1 MKFDNT
7 FTVPVP
13 PAEAWPLLLD
23 VPTIAPCLPGAEI
36 TEVTGER
43 RFRGRSKVK
52 IGPVLLTF
60 NGEAEIIEV
69 DDAAMTAKVVARGD
83 DDKGRGSASA
93 NVDFALSL
101 DPAGSRVNVATEL
114 NLVGSV
120 AQYGR
125 GVGLMRSI
133 ASQLIGQFAK
143 NLENAIRAA
152 AGEEGVTTPEG
163 KPIAGLRL
171 VGGALKDALA
181 RKFARSKSTGP
192 AG

>member
-1 MKFDNT
+1 MKFDNS

-36 TEVTGER
+36 TEVLGER
-43 RFRGRSKVK
+43 KYRGRAKVK

-60 NGEAEIIEV
+60 NGEAEFVMV
-69 DDAAMTAKVVARGD
+69 DDAAQTAKVVARGD
-83 DDKGRGSASA
+83 DEKGRGSASA
-93 NVDFALSL
+93 TVDFALAP
-101 DPAGSRVNVATEL
+101 DPAGARVTVSTVL

-125 GVGLMRSI
+125 GAGLINSI
-133 ASQLIGQFAK
+133 ANQLISQFAE
-143 NLENAIRAA
+143 NLGNIICAA
-152 AGEEGVTTPEG
+152 AGKEDVAAPDG

-171 VGGALKDALA
+171 VGGALKDAMA
-181 RKFARSKSTGP
+181 RKFGRDSSN
-192 AG
+192 

>member
-36 TEVTGER
+36 TEVLGER
-43 RFRGRSKVK
+43 KYRGRAKVK

-60 NGEAEIIEV
+60 NGEAEIVAV
-69 DDAAMTAKVVARGD
+69 DDKAMTAKVVGRGD
-83 DDKGRGSASA
+83 DEKGRGSASA
-93 NVDFALSL
+93 NVDFSL
-101 DPAGSRVNVATEL
+101 APDAAGARVNVSTEL

-125 GVGLMRSI
+125 GAGLMNSI
-133 ASQLIGQFAK
+133 ANQLVGQFAK
-143 NLENAIRAA
+143 NLENVIRAA
-152 AGEEGVTTPEG
+152 AGEEGVAAPTA

-171 VGGALKDALA
+171 VGGALKEAVA
-181 RKFARSKSTGP
+181 RKFGRGA
-192 AG
+192 

>member
-43 RFRGRSKVK
+43 KYRGRAKVK

-60 NGEAEIIEV
+60 NGEAEIVDV
-69 DDAAMTAKVVARGD
+69 DDAAMTAKVVGRGD
-83 DDKGRGSASA
+83 DEKGRGSASA
-93 NVDFALSL
+93 EVGFALAP
-101 DPAGSRVNVATEL
+101 DPAGARVNVSTDL

-125 GVGLMRSI
+125 GAGLIHSI
-133 ASQLIGQFAK
+133 AGQLIGQFAR

-152 AGEEGVTTPEG
+152 AGEEGVAAPDG
-163 KPIAGLRL
+163 KPVAGLRL
-171 VGGALKDALA
+171 VGGALKDAMA
-181 RKFARSKSTGP
+181 RKLGRGSSP
-192 AG
+192 